1 MGLDM
6 YLTAKRYL
14 SSHRDEDKEISQKVN
29 QMIGVDGNPE
39 KRFGGSSLVVKEV
52 SVDAMYWRKAN
63 AIHGWFV
70 ENCQGGVDECQQSY
84 VPREKLVELRDLC
97 KDILENPDAER
108 DEDLEPT
115 QGFFFGSYEK
125 DEWYWQDLKNTVEG
139 ITSALESLPEDQYE
153 FYYQASW

>member
-6 YLTAKRYL
+6 HLSAKRYL

-70 ENCQGGVDECQQSY
+70 ENCQGGVDECQETY
-84 VPREKLVELRDLC
+84 IPREKLVKLRDLC
-97 KDILENPDAER
+97 QSILNDPDGIR
-108 DEDLEPT
+108 DDDLDPVE
-115 QGFFFGSYEK
+115 GFFFGSTEK
-125 DEWYWQDLKNTVEG
+125 DEWYLQDLKNTVEG